1 MSIKILSV
9 ISFFLRVGVCLVA
22 HALMIQNISAQNLVP
37 NPSFELL
44 TDNPEYGPTGVNSSV
59 DWFVLGFTTEFF
71 HRSYAA
77 VASVP
82 ANQRGFQE
90 PYMGDGY
97 AGMIVYPLDARE
109 FLAVQLTAP
118 LEPGEV
124 YTLSFQV
131 CLSERSKFRTD
142 DFGAMLLHNRP
153 EQDSLSRYY
162 YTVKNL
168 EGRVLSDTSGWM
180 EIRGQYLAEGGEEY
194 LLIGNLYDQARTT
207 FEETGVENA
216 SSWAYYYVDQVVL
229 ERCGE
234 TGSSVTQL
242 PPKDTVICDSGS
254 AMLEGLPDADG
265 YYWVGE
271 GIEPVLQTRR
281 PGRYTLN
288 HYYGCDILQQS
299 FTVETDGCFCDI
311 TFPSPSRLP
320 AELRPLPSRNVE
332 NYTLELFNAA
342 GQKVWSGDQES
353 LSQTKLSLAAGIYFW
368 RARLDC
374 FRELDQ
380 QPFQRTTSGRILFV
394 D

>member
-1 MSIKILSV
+1 
-9 ISFFLRVGVCLVA
+9 
-22 HALMIQNISAQNLVP
+22 
-37 NPSFELL
+37 
-44 TDNPEYGPTGVNSSV
+44 
-59 DWFVLGFTTEFF
+59 
-71 HRSYAA
+71 
-77 VASVP
+77 
-82 ANQRGFQE
+82 
-90 PYMGDGY
+90 
-97 AGMIVYPLDARE
+97 
-109 FLAVQLTAP
+109 
-118 LEPGEV
+118 
-124 YTLSFQV
+124 
-131 CLSERSKFRTD
+131 
-142 DFGAMLLHNRP
+142 MLLHNRP
-153 EQDSLSRYY
+153 EQDSLGKYHYS
-162 YTVKNL
+162 VKNL

-194 LLIGNLYDQARTT
+194 LLIGNLYDQASTT
-207 FEETGVENA
+207 FEETGVDNA
-216 SSWAYYYVDQVVL
+216 LSWAYYYVDQVVL

-234 TGSSVTQL
+234 TGSSITQL
-242 PPKDTVICDSGS
+242 PSKDTVICDSGS

-271 GIEPVLQTRR
+271 GTEPVLQTRR
-281 PGRYTLN
+281 PGRYMLN

-332 NYTLELFNAA
+332 SYTLELFNAA
-342 GQKVWSGDQES
+342 GQKVWSGDQER
-353 LSQTKLSLAAGIYFW
+353 LSQAKLPLAAGIYFW